1 MREVPILPEF
11 PKLRSSRGF
20 TIMEVA
26 LAATV
31 LAFTLMGM
39 ISVVESGSQMLD
51 LSRKQTMA
59 AQILHGEI
67 EQLRLQSWMAIAGEP
82 LGNSTF
88 LSTTQVGYNGSAMIL
103 TTPGNGYPAGPTTLT
118 TANDPSLF
126 AIAAQY
132 PAVTSIFTLTRTV
145 TCIEPVQANL
155 NPAAYTSTPLL
166 LQVTFTI
173 TWSGL
178 TGHSYSRTNTT
189 FVSANGLSVAYQ
201 RS

>member
-1 MREVPILPEF
+1 MTMREVLTLPETL
-11 PKLRSSRGF
+11 KLRSSRGF

-39 ISVVESGSQMLD
+39 IGVVEAGAQMLD

-59 AQILHGEI
+59 TQILHGEI
-67 EQLRLQSWMAIAGEP
+67 DQLRLQSWLTISGYV
-82 LGNSTF
+82 
-88 LSTTQVGYNGSAMIL
+88 VGGVA
-103 TTPGNGYPAGPTTLT
+103 PAFGNGYPAGPTTLT
-118 TANDPSLF
+118 TASDPSLA
-126 AIAAQY
+126 AIAGQY

-166 LQVTFTI
+166 IQVTFTI
-173 TWSGL
+173 RWSGV
-178 TGHSYSRTNTT
+178 TGHSYSRTDTT

>member
-1 MREVPILPEF
+1 MREVSILPEF

-51 LSRKQTMA
+51 LSRKQTTA
-59 AQILHGEI
+59 AQVLHGEI
-67 EQLRLQSWMAIAGEP
+67 DQLRLQSWLTVSGYA
-82 LGNSTF
+82 
-88 LSTTQVGYNGSAMIL
+88 VGGVSPAQ
-103 TTPGNGYPAGPTTLT
+103 GNGYPAGPTTLT
-118 TANDPSLF
+118 TSNDPSLA

-145 TCIEPVQANL
+145 ACIEPVQANL
-155 NPAAYTSTPLL
+155 NPTAYTSTPRLI
-166 LQVTFTI
+166 QVTFTI
-173 TWSGL
+173 RWSGI